1 MVNCAL
7 GFAEGAQDQNPIK
20 NKDKIKDEMSRME
33 KVIDGK

>member
-1 MVNCAL
+1 L